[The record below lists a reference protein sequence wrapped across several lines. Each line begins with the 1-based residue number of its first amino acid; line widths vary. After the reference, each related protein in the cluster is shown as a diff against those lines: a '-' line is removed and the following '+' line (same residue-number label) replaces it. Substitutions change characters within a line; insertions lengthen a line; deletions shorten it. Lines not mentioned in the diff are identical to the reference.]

1 MDLRKVFDQ
10 GMAAGVFLMLGAN
23 AVYWFIGS
31 WTPEVSTVRTVL
43 VTIQL
48 IIGIGV
54 ATWLLFRQARFSKTA
69 QV

>member
-23 AVYWFIGS
+23 AVYWFISS
-31 WTPEVSTVRTVL
+31 WTPEVSTVRTIL

-54 ATWLLFRQARFSKTA
+54 AIWLLFRRARFSKA
-69 QV
+69 A

>member
-1 MDLRKVFDQ
+1 MDLRKAFDQ

-23 AVYWFIGS
+23 AVYWFISS
-31 WTPEVSTVRTVL
+31 WSSEVSTVRTIL

-54 ATWLLFRQARFSKTA
+54 ATWFLFRRTRFSKTA
-69 QV
+69 